1 MPRKRG
7 RKSLKRP
14 RKRRKTLRV
23 HRVLTRK
30 VRRRKNKKKKK
41 RRLGPYQL
49 SAMRRALQNG

>member
-30 VRRRKNKKKKK
+30 VRRRKKKKKK